1 MQPANILAIALPTL
15 TVLVGIL
22 LNQASTNRLD
32 ARISALEVALRA
44 EISGQTGSLRAEMA
58 GLRGELNALRVSFHN
73 DVVMLIERDN
83 KLDAR
88 VSRLE
93 QTV

>member
-1 MQPANILAIALPTL
+1 MQPVNIVAIVLPTL
-15 TVLVGIL
+15 TILVGIL
-22 LNQASTNRLD
+22 LNQTATNRLD
-32 ARISALEVALRA
+32 ARISALKTALRA
-44 EISGQTGSLRAEMA
+44 EISGQTTSLRTEMS
-58 GLRGELNALRVSFHN
+58 GLRGEINALRISFHN
-73 DVVMLIERDN
+73 DIVMLLERDN

>member
-1 MQPANILAIALPTL
+1 MQPINIATIVLPTL

-22 LNQASTNRLD
+22 LNQASANRLD

-44 EISGQTGSLRAEMA
+44 EIGSLRGEINV
-58 GLRGELNALRVSFHN
+58 LRGEISALRTSMHN

-83 KLDAR
+83 KLEAR

-93 QTV
+93 QTI